1 MNNTINYGIDLG
13 TSNSAI
19 ARCDGEEVRVFKN
32 RDQMDVTPSV
42 VRVEKTGRLLV
53 GRRAYSSLLSD
64 PDNTAFEFKRWM
76 GQSDK
81 KKFTA
86 SGRIMSAEELS
97 AEVLKSLLEDARK
110 LSDDSIP
117 ACVITVPAAF
127 GHLQCEATSR
137 AASLA
142 GLVEAPLL
150 QEPLAA
156 SIAYGMK
163 PDSRDKRWLV
173 YDFGGGTFDVAVVS
187 TKDGH
192 LSIIEHRG
200 DNMLGGKDFDRLIV
214 DNLLWPALQNS
225 YNIPSLDKCQN
236 GFNRLY
242 QRLKSKAEE
251 AKIDLS
257 TSTDTMVGIFDVGED
272 ASGKPIEIE
281 VSLTRSEVDRLA
293 EPMIL
298 RTVELCNEAIMGT
311 RMELSD
317 IAAVLLVGG
326 PTHMPILRDI
336 VRSQL
341 CPNIDFSIDPMTVV
355 ARGASVYAS
364 TLLRQ
369 EKTSSA
375 TTTTAP
381 DAVRI
386 DLAYET
392 VWSETT
398 CLVAGKIA
406 SNLDGIEVK
415 IDAESGHWN
424 SGWIPVNKG
433 YFEADVNL
441 LEGKTTRFWIYLR
454 DATGNDLM
462 PEPDVFSIRHG
473 LSLAEPPLPHS
484 IGVEVVRSDG
494 TTEVDVI
501 FPRSTPLP
509 AEARKIYKATKTIRP
524 NQSNEFVGVK
534 LWEGEY
540 LNAPGANK
548 LVGFLKINAS
558 EIQRPLTEG
567 ADIELSISIN
577 TSRNMGVQAY
587 VPMLNQH
594 FSKQVYVP
602 KENEEALSD
611 KAKELAD
618 EAVANMNRIDVIEE
632 LLSNVSDSK
641 VHDDFSRVREKN
653 EELLAETNRVK
664 QNKAQL
670 DPDDA
675 KRVCE
680 TAKDVQGR
688 LASLEQTIRQQAN
701 MPQLLSKLQ
710 DAKEKATE
718 VAQKFAGP
726 AEKKQLELLVK
737 DADRQIQREDKK
749 GLEKTIEAID
759 SIKWHIL
766 FTQDWFWSEIFDDL
780 SSGNAYLNREEAER
794 LIIKGRAA
802 QQHGDAETLREVVRL
817 LWKLLPEGE
826 AEKEMNRTIEA
837 GIRRK

>member
-1 MNNTINYGIDLG
+1 MNITINYGIDLG

-19 ARCDGEEVRVFKN
+19 ARCVGEEVRVFKN
-32 RDQMDVTPSV
+32 RDQMDVTHSV
-42 VRVEKTGRLLV
+42 VRIEKTGRLLV
-53 GRRAYSSLLSD
+53 GRRAYNSLLSD
-64 PDNTAFEFKRWM
+64 PDNTASEFKRWM

-86 SGRIMSAEELS
+86 SGKIMSAEELS

-137 AASLA
+137 AANLA
-142 GLVEAPLL
+142 GLFEAPLL

-187 TKDGH
+187 TRDGH
-192 LSIIEHRG
+192 LSILEHRG

-214 DNLLWPALQNS
+214 ENLLWPALRNS

-242 QRLKSKAEE
+242 QQLKSKAEE

-281 VSLTRSEVDRLA
+281 VNLTRSDVDRLA

-336 VRSQL
+336 VRNQL

-355 ARGASVYAS
+355 ARGAAVYAS
-364 TLLRQ
+364 TLLKQ
-369 EKTSSA
+369 EKPTSIS
-375 TTTTAP
+375 TTTAP
-381 DAVRI
+381 DTVSI

-398 CLVAGKIA
+398 CLVAGKLS
-406 SNLDGIEVK
+406 SNHDGIEVK

-424 SGWIPVNKG
+424 SGWIPANKG

-441 LEGKTTRFWIYLR
+441 LEGKTTRFWLYLR
-454 DATGNDLM
+454 DATGNDLT
-462 PEPDVFSIRHG
+462 PDPDIFSIRHG

-494 TTEVDVI
+494 MTEVDVI

-524 NQSNEFVGVK
+524 SQTNEFVGVK

-540 LNAPGANK
+540 LNAPEANN

-558 EIQRPLTEG
+558 EIQRPLVEG

-577 TSRNMGVQAY
+577 TSRNMVVQAY

-602 KENEEALSD
+602 NENEEVLSD
-611 KAKELAD
+611 KAKELAV
-618 EAVANMNRIDVIEE
+618 EAAANVNRIDVIEE
-632 LLSNVSDSK
+632 LLSNVSDPK
-641 VHDDFSRVREKN
+641 VKDDFSKVREKN

-664 QNKAQL
+664 QNMAHL

-680 TAKDVQGR
+680 TAKEVQGR

-701 MPQLLSKLQ
+701 MPQLLNKLRY
-710 DAKEKATE
+710 AKEKATE
-718 VAQKFAGP
+718 VAQKYSGP
-726 AEKKQLELLVK
+726 AEKKQLELLMK
-737 DADRQIQREDKK
+737 DADRQIQREDEK

-759 SIKWHIL
+759 SLKWHIL

-780 SSGNAYLNREEAER
+780 SSGNTYLNRQEADR
-794 LIIKGRAA
+794 LITKGREA
-802 QQHGDAETLREVVRL
+802 QQRGDAETLRDVVRL

-826 AEKEMNRTIEA
+826 VDKEIARTIEA